1 MIGDVLAEEEFAVGE
16 VLFNEGEPGECMYFL
31 CAGKVAIY
39 TGVPPK
45 IRTLVVFEPGDFFG
59 EMGLYDEKPR
69 AASAMAKDSSRVLLL
84 KKSDFCDLIAE
95 YPPVAL
101 GIMKELNQRLRAT
114 NMKLNSFEGRFL
126 DKATQLYNKEYFVDC
141 TATEFLKSK
150 KNGFPLSF
158 LLVKITF
165 EKFSADQAK
174 SDYLLEQFMTDVGRV
189 LTLHQRPTDLV
200 ARFSKQKVV
209 ALLAEATRPG
219 AESFMERVKKDIDK
233 QQGYFCEAHGV
244 LVQVGF
250 TIRNFPEDTPERE
263 AMLSFLE
270 QV

>member
-1 MIGDVLAEEEFAVGE
+1 M
-16 VLFNEGEPGECMYFL
+16 
-31 CAGKVAIY
+31 
-39 TGVPPK
+39 
-45 IRTLVVFEPGDFFG
+45 
-59 EMGLYDEKPR
+59 
-69 AASAMAKDSSRVLLL
+69 
-84 KKSDFCDLIAE
+84 
-95 YPPVAL
+95 
-101 GIMKELNQRLRAT
+101 
-114 NMKLNSFEGRFL
+114 
-126 DKATQLYNKEYFVDC
+126 YFVDC

-270 QV
+270 QVWSRPTKEPDSAASDCFRGGAEIAERRSGIEKFKRISGRRWTQMNADLEKNKIKLKSIFQ